1 MEGFR
6 VVRLDTVVSEVDIFV
21 TATGNKDI
29 IMASDM

>member
-6 VVRLDTVVSEVDIFV
+6 VVRLETVVNEVDIFV

-29 IMASDM
+29 IMA

>member
-6 VVRLDTVVSEVDIFV
+6 VVRLETVVKEVDIFV